1 MGKITIRKK
10 IGKSELGFV
19 GDSKKFRESLK
30 EAALYAT
37 TPDKC
42 TLCKSEDVTLDSNT
56 SQEGYIFIK
65 VKCLNEKC
73 GAAATL
79 GVHKDEQ
86 SGWWKEFE
94 IYDPKRGGP
103 ASEPKKEKTASESKS
118 TKKDDDNDDDDI
130 FS

>member
-10 IGKSELGFV
+10 IGKSELGYV
-19 GDSKKFRESLK
+19 GDSKNFRESLK

-42 TLCKSEDVTLDSNT
+42 TLCESEDVTLDANT

-65 VKCLNEKC
+65 VRCLNEKC

-86 SGWWKEFE
+86 SGWWKGCE
-94 IYDPKRGGP
+94 IY
-103 ASEPKKEKTASESKS
+103 EPKGNSSSDDSPVEKEEKKAKEKKKS
-118 TKKDDDNDDDDI
+118 DDEDED
-130 FS
+130 FPF